1 MPEQYG
7 AGHEEWEEQEVE
19 EDAALFGVLACY
31 QDADGAALATMEERL
46 DQEVG
51 FDDRNDATF
60 EDIYP
65 KDAMPE
71 GPQHVCSGDEVV

>member
-60 EDIYP
+60 EDIDP
-65 KDAMPE
+65 
-71 GPQHVCSGDEVV
+71 C